1 MTSSDACARVAR
13 AVRGAGTIFLAAHEN
28 PDADSVGSL
37 LALGAMLLELG
48 KTVHAAT
55 PNPPPERFR
64 FLDGFAALTTE
75 PPPGTPDLAIALDC
89 DGAGRL
95 AGLEEAFMA
104 AALTVDIDHHRGVSA
119 FGDIRWVAPDAPATA
134 SLVAQLARELEL
146 PLTPARAAALYVG
159 LIADTGGFRF
169 TNTSPEALRLGAEL
183 VEAGADPSALARCV
197 FTIRPLSAALLEARA
212 LASLD
217 MAGDGVLIATLSRD
231 DFVATGASPAD
242 TDGLIDSFRD
252 VVGVRTAVLMKES
265 EPGTW
270 QVSLRGNGVDV
281 AGVAARFGGG
291 GHRFAAGFTAEG
303 EREAVERRVLEA
315 LAPAPDGGAA
325 DA

>member
-1 MTSSDACARVAR
+1 MTSTDACARVAQ

-37 LALGAMLLELG
+37 LALRDMLLALG

-55 PNPPPERFR
+55 PDPPPERFR
-64 FLDGFAALTTE
+64 FLDGFDALTTE
-75 PPPGTPDLAIALDC
+75 PPPWIPDLAIALDC

-104 AALTVDIDHHRGVSA
+104 AATTADIDHHRGVSA
-119 FGDIRWVAPDAPATA
+119 FGDIRWVASDAAATA
-134 SLVAQLARELEL
+134 SLVAHLARELEL
-146 PLTPARAAALYVG
+146 PLTPARAEALYVG

-183 VEAGADPSALARCV
+183 IEAGADPSALARCV

-217 MAGDGVLIATLSRD
+217 MAADGVLVASLSVD
-231 DFVATGASPAD
+231 DFAETGASPGD

-281 AGVAARFGGG
+281 AGVATRFGGG
-291 GHRFAAGFTAEG
+291 GHKYAAGFTFEG
-303 EREAVERRVLEA
+303 EREAIERSVVEA
-315 LAPAPDGGAA
+315 LTPTPDRGAA